1 MATTYLD
8 LTNEVL
14 RELNEIPLTSAN
26 FSSAVGLQQFVK
38 DSVNKSIF
46 DIANEEP
53 QLPFFTVGQSG
64 ETDPFYGNVTVA
76 TVAGTRW
83 YELKASSSS
92 VKDDFASIDWDD
104 FYLTTI
110 NVSGESAP
118 FVSRGLKF
126 LNLADWRRYYRD
138 SENEDDANTQA
149 YGEPKFV
156 IKSPD
161 GRKFGL
167 SPIPD
172 KVYNV
177 HFYAFEKPTKLS
189 IKSPDGRKFGLS
201 PIPDKVYNVHFY
213 AFEKPTKLSAH
224 GDTVVFPEQY
234 TNVITA
240 RTRYY
245 VWQFKESP
253 QQAAF
258 AMDDYKKALRMM
270 KSNLINPTPRAMTDD
285 RRYF

>member
-14 RELNEIPLTSAN
+14 RELNEVPLTAAN
-26 FSSAVGLQQFVK
+26 FGNATGLQKFVK
-38 DSVNKSIF
+38 DTVNKSIF

-53 QLPFFTVGQSG
+53 QLPFFSAGVSG
-64 ETDPFYGNVTVA
+64 ATDPFYGNVTVE
-76 TVAGTRW
+76 TVAGQRW
-83 YELKASSSS
+83 YTLKAGSSSITT
-92 VKDDFASIDWDD
+92 DYASIDWDD
-104 FYLTTI
+104 FYVTTI
-110 NVSGESAP
+110 NVSGETAP
-118 FVSRGLKF
+118 YVSKGLRF
-126 LNLADWRRYYRD
+126 LTLDDWKRYYRD
-138 SENEDDANTQA
+138 SENEDDANSQN

-161 GRKFGL
+161 SRKFGL

-177 HFYAFEKPTKLS
+177 HFYAFVRPT
-189 IKSPDGRKFGLS
+189 
-201 PIPDKVYNVHFY
+201 
-213 AFEKPTKLSAH
+213 ALSAYD
-224 GDTVVFPEQY
+224 DTMVLPEQY
-234 TNVITA
+234 SNIVTA
-240 RTRYY
+240 RMRYY

-258 AMDDYKKALRMM
+258 ALDDYKKGMKSM
-270 KSNLINPTPRAMTDD
+270 KSNLMNPTPKYMTDD

>member
-8 LTNEVL
+8 LSNEVL
-14 RELNEIPLTSAN
+14 RELNEVVMTSGTFA
-26 FSSAVGLQQFVK
+26 SSTGIQAFVK
-38 DSVNKSIF
+38 DAINKSIF

-53 QLPFFTVGQSG
+53 QLPFFSAGASG
-64 ETDPFYGNVTVA
+64 GTDPFYGNVTVA
-76 TVAGTRW
+76 TSEGVRW
-83 YELKASSSS
+83 YTLKSGSSNISTDYSS
-92 VKDDFASIDWDD
+92 VDWDD

-118 FVSRGLKF
+118 FVSRGLQF
-126 LNLADWRRYYRD
+126 LNLADWKRYYRD
-138 SENEDDANTQA
+138 SENIDDADGQS
-149 YGEPKFV
+149 YGEPSFV

-161 GRKFGL
+161 ARKFGL

-172 KVYNV
+172 KVYNI
-177 HFYAFEKPTKLS
+177 HFYAFDKPTKL
-189 IKSPDGRKFGLS
+189 
-201 PIPDKVYNVHFY
+201 
-213 AFEKPTKLSAH
+213 TAH

-240 RTRYY
+240 KTRYY
-245 VWQFKESP
+245 IWQFKESP

-258 AMDDYKKALRMM
+258 AMDDYKKAMRSM
-270 KSNLINPTPRAMTDD
+270 KSNLVNPTPRTMTDD

>member
-26 FSSAVGLQQFVK
+26 FADATGLQKFVK
-38 DSVNKSIF
+38 DSVNKSIY
-46 DIANEEP
+46 DIANQEP
-53 QLPFFTVGQSG
+53 QLPFFSAGVSG
-64 ETDPFYGNVTVA
+64 STDPFYGNVTVP
-76 TVAGTRW
+76 TVAGQRFYT
-83 YELKASSSS
+83 LKSDSSSITT
-92 VKDDFASIDWDD
+92 DYASIDWDD
-104 FYLTTI
+104 FYVTTI
-110 NVSGESAP
+110 NVSGETAP
-118 FVSRGLKF
+118 YVSKGLRF
-126 LNLADWRRYYRD
+126 LTLDDWKRYYRD
-138 SENEDDANTQA
+138 SENEDDANSQT

-161 GRKFGL
+161 NRKFGL

-177 HFYAFEKPTKLS
+177 HFYAFVRPT
-189 IKSPDGRKFGLS
+189 
-201 PIPDKVYNVHFY
+201 
-213 AFEKPTKLSAH
+213 ALSAYD
-224 GDTVVFPEQY
+224 DTMVLPEQY
-234 TNVITA
+234 SNIVTA
-240 RTRYY
+240 RMRYY

-258 AMDDYKKALRMM
+258 ALDDYKKGMKQM
-270 KSNLINPTPRAMTDD
+270 KSNLMNPTPKYMTDD

>member
-1 MATTYLD
+1 MATTYLE

-26 FSSAVGLQQFVK
+26 FTSAVGLQQFVK
-38 DSVNKSIF
+38 DSINKSIF

-53 QLPFFTVGQSG
+53 QLPFLAVGESG
-64 ETDPFYGNVTVA
+64 ATDPFYGNVTVA
-76 TVAGTRW
+76 SVAGTRW

-92 VKDDFASIDWDD
+92 LKDDYASIDWDD

-110 NVSGESAP
+110 NVSGETAP
-118 FVSRGLKF
+118 FVSKGLGF
-126 LNLADWRRYYRD
+126 LSLADWKRYYRD
-138 SENEDDANTQA
+138 SENVDDADAQS
-149 YGEPKFV
+149 YGEPSRV

-172 KVYNV
+172 KVYNI
-177 HFYAFEKPTKLS
+177 HFYAF
-189 IKSPDGRKFGLS
+189 D
-201 PIPDKVYNVHFY
+201 
-213 AFEKPTKLSAH
+213 KPTKLSAH

-234 TNVITA
+234 TNIITA

-245 VWQFKESP
+245 IWQFKESP

-258 AMDDYKKALRMM
+258 AMDDYKKAMRTM
-270 KSNLINPTPRAMTDD
+270 KSNLVNPTPRAMTDD

>member
-26 FSSAVGLQQFVK
+26 FTNATGLQKFVK
-38 DSVNKSIF
+38 DTVNKSIF

-53 QLPFFTVGQSG
+53 QLPFFSAGVSG
-64 ETDPFYGNVTVA
+64 STDPFYGNVTVP
-76 TVAGTRW
+76 TVAGQRFYT
-83 YELKASSSS
+83 LKSDSSSITT
-92 VKDDFASIDWDD
+92 DYASIDWDD
-104 FYLTTI
+104 FYVTTI
-110 NVSGESAP
+110 NVSGETAP
-118 FVSRGLKF
+118 YVSKGLRF
-126 LNLADWRRYYRD
+126 LTLDDWKRYYRD
-138 SENEDDANTQA
+138 SENEDDANSQT

-161 GRKFGL
+161 SRKFGL

-172 KVYNV
+172 KVYNI
-177 HFYAFEKPTKLS
+177 HFYAFVRPT
-189 IKSPDGRKFGLS
+189 
-201 PIPDKVYNVHFY
+201 
-213 AFEKPTKLSAH
+213 ALSAYD
-224 GDTVVFPEQY
+224 DTMVLPEQY
-234 TNVITA
+234 SNIVTA
-240 RTRYY
+240 RMRYY

-258 AMDDYKKALRMM
+258 ALDDYKKGMKSM
-270 KSNLINPTPRAMTDD
+270 KSNLMNPTPKYMTDD

>member
-1 MATTYLD
+1 MATTYLE

-26 FSSAVGLQQFVK
+26 FTSAVGLQQFVK
-38 DSVNKSIF
+38 DSINKSIF

-53 QLPFFTVGQSG
+53 QLPFLAVGESG
-64 ETDPFYGNVTVA
+64 GTDPFYGNVTVA
-76 TVAGTRW
+76 SVAGTRW

-92 VKDDFASIDWDD
+92 LKDDYASIDWDD

-110 NVSGESAP
+110 NVSGETAP
-118 FVSRGLKF
+118 FVSKGLGF
-126 LNLADWRRYYRD
+126 LSLADWKRYYRD
-138 SENEDDANTQA
+138 SENVDDADAQS
-149 YGEPKFV
+149 YGEPSRV

-172 KVYNV
+172 KVYNI
-177 HFYAFEKPTKLS
+177 HFYAF
-189 IKSPDGRKFGLS
+189 D
-201 PIPDKVYNVHFY
+201 
-213 AFEKPTKLSAH
+213 KPTKLSAH

-234 TNVITA
+234 TNIITA

-245 VWQFKESP
+245 IWQFKESP

-258 AMDDYKKALRMM
+258 AMDDYKKSMRTM